1 MQTYHYE
8 QLLVQSFANASAINN
23 VFLLSAPSGVLN
35 ELIIRITSND
45 YNQYNFCRRNYALS
59 ANITSLQI
67 RHNGIYYPD
76 APYVGNGGNP
86 TMTSA

>member
-1 MQTYHYE
+1 MW
-8 QLLVQSFANASAINN
+8 L
-23 VFLLSAPSGVLN
+23 
-35 ELIIRITSND
+35 RITSND

-59 ANITSLQI
+59 GNITSLQV

-86 TMTSA
+86 CLVSMDSLSNNTYLQNLTQSHLWRP